1 MSMSTDKPNKK
12 NTKTTR
18 KPSMVRLLTEL
29 IKGKKVMVFIDGSNL
44 YYMMYK
50 TNTRFGYDT
59 FVTWLKG
66 KSDLID
72 IHYYTAFDPEEE
84 KQTNFLTD
92 LEDHGYTI
100 HKKPIKWVI
109 DHHKGNMDV
118 ELAVDA
124 ISKAPDYDLMLLLS
138 GDGDFTYLCQSLEK
152 IGKKTIVASLG
163 GYTAQ
168 ELHESADN
176 YFFLERISTIWKK
189 NQSRTTKKS
198 SPSLE
203 NIDTADMIPVL
214 KKLENLEVLKPISDQ
229 KPIKSVRK
237 STKKN
242 SAKTEATSEN
252 IPKIYI

>member
-1 MSMSTDKPNKK
+1 MPNSKSSTDNKS
-12 NTKTTR
+12 TR

-29 IKGKKVMVFIDGSNL
+29 IKKKKVMVFIDGSNL

-50 TNTRFGYDT
+50 TRARFNYDT
-59 FVTWLKG
+59 FANWMKS
-66 KSDLID
+66 KSDLVD
-72 IHYYTAFDPEEE
+72 IHYYTAFDPDEE
-84 KQTNFLTD
+84 KQTDFLQD
-92 LEDHGYTI
+92 LEAHNYTI

-124 ISKAPDYDLMLLLS
+124 ISLAPKYDLMLLLS
-138 GDGDFTYLCQSLEK
+138 GDGDFTYLCQTLEK
-152 IGKKTIVASLG
+152 MGKKTIVASLG

-189 NQSRTTKKS
+189 SYQKQEPSKELVNKENDDSSHDIAPEVQIAKPQKARKTTPKS
-198 SPSLE
+198 S
-203 NIDTADMIPVL
+203 
-214 KKLENLEVLKPISDQ
+214 KK
-229 KPIKSVRK
+229 
-237 STKKN
+237 T
-242 SAKTEATSEN
+242 TSEPEN

>member
-1 MSMSTDKPNKK
+1 MPT
-12 NTKTTR
+12 TKSSPDSKSTR

-29 IKGKKVMVFIDGSNL
+29 VKKKKVMVFIDGSNL

-50 TNTRFGYDT
+50 TRARFNYDT
-59 FVTWLKG
+59 FASWM
-66 KSDLID
+66 KSKSNLID
-72 IHYYTAFDPEEE
+72 IHYYTAFDPDEE
-84 KQTNFLTD
+84 KQMDFLQD
-92 LEDHGYTI
+92 LEDHNYTI

-124 ISKAPDYDLMLLLS
+124 ISLAPNYDLMFLLS
-138 GDGDFTYLCQSLEK
+138 GDGDFTYLCQTLEK
-152 IGKKTIVASLG
+152 MGKKTIVASLG

-189 NQSRTTKKS
+189 SYQKQDSTKKS
-198 SPSLE
+198 ANLQNDDSSNDIAPEVQTEKPEKPS
-203 NIDTADMIPVL
+203 
-214 KKLENLEVLKPISDQ
+214 KKT
-229 KPIKSVRK
+229 VR
-237 STKKN
+237 STKK
-242 SAKTEATSEN
+242 SASEN

>member
-1 MSMSTDKPNKK
+1 MIKSNSAS
-12 NTKTTR
+12 KTTR

-29 IKGKKVMVFIDGSNL
+29 IKKKKVMVFIDGSNL

-50 TNTRFGYDT
+50 TKTRFNYDT
-59 FVTWLKG
+59 FVNWMKS

-84 KQTNFLTD
+84 KQMDFLKD
-92 LEDHGYTI
+92 LENHNYTI

-124 ISKAPDYDLMLLLS
+124 ISFAPDYDLMFLLS
-138 GDGDFTYLCQSLEK
+138 GDGDFTYLCQTLEK
-152 IGKKTIVASLG
+152 MGKKTIVASLG

-176 YFFLERISTIWKK
+176 YFFLERISAIWKK
-189 NQSRTTKKS
+189 SYEKQDKKTVDK
-198 SPSLE
+198 E
-203 NIDTADMIPVL
+203 DQ
-214 KKLENLEVLKPISDQ
+214 KKAKPISQDTPTSNELKAERRLVTQ
-229 KPIKSVRK
+229 KLKNDKKSQIDLG
-237 STKKN
+237 
-242 SAKTEATSEN
+242 N
-252 IPKIYI
+252 IPTIHI

>member
-1 MSMSTDKPNKK
+1 MIKSNSASKS
-12 NTKTTR
+12 TR

-29 IKGKKVMVFIDGSNL
+29 IKKKKVMVFIDGSNL

-50 TNTRFGYDT
+50 TKARFNYDT
-59 FVTWLKG
+59 FVNWMKS

-84 KQTNFLTD
+84 KQMDFLKD
-92 LEDHGYTI
+92 LENHSYTI

-118 ELAVDA
+118 ELAVYA
-124 ISKAPDYDLMLLLS
+124 ISLAPGYDLMFLLS
-138 GDGDFTYLCQSLEK
+138 GDGDFTYLCQTLERM
-152 IGKKTIVASLG
+152 GKKTIVASLG

-189 NQSRTTKKS
+189 SYEKQDKKTIDEADQKQVQSISQNTPVHNELKSKKRIVKN
-198 SPSLE
+198 PKNDKKTEIDLE
-203 NIDTADMIPVL
+203 NIPTIH
-214 KKLENLEVLKPISDQ
+214 I
-229 KPIKSVRK
+229 
-237 STKKN
+237 
-242 SAKTEATSEN
+242 
-252 IPKIYI
+252 